1 MAPRPLSLSPRP
13 AKTSEGEETR
23 LAAQATSWGW
33 THGENNGRNYT
44 PLTTFRIFPKALVGG
59 SVECDLALE
68 DRLVWAFFKA
78 VCLCSPLPGR
88 VRWC

>member
-1 MAPRPLSLSPRP
+1 MAPRPLSLTARP
-13 AKTSEGEETR
+13 TKTSQGEETR

-33 THGENNGRNYT
+33 THGDNDGRYYT

-68 DRLVWAFFKA
+68 DRFVFVF
-78 VCLCSPLPGR
+78 VFCF
-88 VRWC
+88 